1 MGKMDIGMIKEIGGN
16 VERFAGKTI
25 RNKVMGDSEQISPST
40 SKIKIAKWVKEAID
54 KLDTLVDEKTRIK
67 IMENCGYN
75 CSIVNKRVMEKAK
88 ARREK
93 YKNIDEFLEA
103 EQRNPMTGTRLV
115 REGDVMYQFYTPQS
129 YTRPMRC
136 FCSLLRGLP
145 ADDRVSL
152 TYCHCSKGFIKKF
165 WEGILERPV
174 KVELVQSIVSGAP
187 ECKFAIYL

>member
-25 RNKVMGDSEQISPST
+25 RNKVMGGSEQISPST

-75 CSIVNKRVMEKAK
+75 CSIVNKGVMEKAK
-88 ARREK
+88 ARRKK

-103 EQRNPMTGTRLV
+103 EQRNPMTGTRLI

-152 TYCHCSKGFIKKF
+152 IYCHCSKGFIKKF
-165 WEGILERPV
+165 WEGVLEKPV
-174 KVELVQSIVSGAP
+174 KAELMQSVVSGAP

>member
-25 RNKVMGDSEQISPST
+25 RNKVMGGSEQISPST

-88 ARREK
+88 ARRKK

-103 EQRNPMTGTRLV
+103 EQRNPMTGTRLI
-115 REGDVMYQFYTPQS
+115 REGDVMYQFYTPQL

-152 TYCHCSKGFIKKF
+152 IYCHCSKGFIKKF
-165 WEGILERPV
+165 WEGILEKPV
-174 KVELVQSIVSGAP
+174 KVELMQSVVSGAP

>member
-25 RNKVMGDSEQISPST
+25 RNKVMEGSEQISPST
-40 SKIKIAKWVKEAID
+40 SKIKIAKWIKEAMD

-75 CSIVNKRVMEKAK
+75 CSIVNKRVIEKAK
-88 ARREK
+88 ARRKK

-115 REGDVMYQFYTPQS
+115 REGDIMYQFYTPQS

-174 KVELVQSIVSGAP
+174 KVELMHSVVSGAP

>member
-1 MGKMDIGMIKEIGGN
+1 MDISMIKGIGGN

-25 RNKVMGDSEQISPST
+25 RNKVMGGSEQISPST

-75 CSIVNKRVMEKAK
+75 GSIVNKGVMEKAK
-88 ARREK
+88 ARRKK
-93 YKNIDEFLEA
+93 YKNINEFLEA
-103 EQRNPMTGTRLV
+103 EQRNPMTGTRLI

-129 YTRPMRC
+129 YTRPTRC

-145 ADDRVSL
+145 VDDRVSL
-152 TYCHCSKGFIKKF
+152 IYCHCSKGFIKKF
-165 WEGILERPV
+165 WEGILEKPV
-174 KVELVQSIVSGAP
+174 KVELMQSVVSGAP